1 MKAKDSSIRGIVA
14 NGANIVR
21 KTGYVSFVAL
31 GASIGLASKLIDQA
45 YEATKDG
52 YKASTTEPTQDNSD
66 IEPWDSA
73 SESEPPTPSID
84 IDKELETFQET
95 YATEITEHMNKFESS
110 LSSTLSHENYGEY
123 IYELYLQH
131 KKGELGW

>member
-52 YKASTTEPTQDNSD
+52 YKASTTEP
-66 IEPWDSA
+66 EP
-73 SESEPPTPSID
+73 EPLTPTFLEGNHPD
-84 IDKELETFQET
+84 IDQEMEIFHAT
-95 YATEITEHMNKFESS
+95 YKTEIGEEVEKIKDEINESFD
-110 LSSTLSHENYGEY
+110 YVDFVY
-123 IYELYLQH
+123 RLYLQH

>member
-52 YKASTTEPTQDNSD
+52 YKASTTEP
-66 IEPWDSA
+66 
-73 SESEPPTPSID
+73 EPPTPSMD
-84 IDKELETFQET
+84 IDKDHFLCMVT
-95 YATEITEHMNKFESS
+95 N
-110 LSSTLSHENYGEY
+110 
-123 IYELYLQH
+123 LYLQH

>member
-84 IDKELETFQET
+84 IMNIWRCVLELLAACF
-95 YATEITEHMNKFESS
+95 YACISKSS
-110 LSSTLSHENYGEY
+110 IYG
-123 IYELYLQH
+123 ISVISQA
-131 KKGELGW
+131 

>member
-31 GASIGLASKLIDQA
+31 GASIGFASKLIDQA

-52 YKASTTEPTQDNSD
+52 YKASTTEP
-66 IEPWDSA
+66 
-73 SESEPPTPSID
+73 EPPTPSID
-84 IDKELETFQET
+84 IDKELETFQEN

-110 LSSTLSHENYGEY
+110 LSSTLTHENYGEY